1 MANQESA
8 ADEKSEFHL
17 SRSMVF
23 PLVGGRSTWKQEH
36 LFAIIAT
43 IVVSL
48 AFLGL
53 LQPGTTGADEIEQAW
68 VLYWIIALYI
78 ALMINIYIYYMC
90 ERAASWWLIVGV
102 AAFTFLLL
110 GGPSHIGGSFWHY
123 WSYLFYIVIPGQNL
137 EKSSNPIAII
147 AGNIFGTGLCEEG
160 LKAIPL
166 FVLILLGAGLAFL
179 GCHAP
184 GRLGRVLAFLA
195 KRICISGPLSGIILG
210 VASGTG
216 FFLKETLE
224 QYVPQVMGAAKYSGS
239 QAFDGLVLL
248 LGRALPTLTGHSA
261 YTGLFGY
268 FIGLSVLRPKM
279 AIYLLPIG
287 YLSAAALHG
296 GWDATTAIFQNGFAI
311 VGVLLFLALLG
322 YALLG
327 GAIFK
332 AREISVARA

>member
-1 MANQESA
+1 MANQEFA

-137 EKSSNPIAII
+137 EKSSKSDRHHRRKYLWHRAMRGGPQGHPA
-147 AGNIFGTGLCEEG
+147 
-160 LKAIPL
+160 
-166 FVLILLGAGLAFL
+166 VRVDLLGAGLAFL